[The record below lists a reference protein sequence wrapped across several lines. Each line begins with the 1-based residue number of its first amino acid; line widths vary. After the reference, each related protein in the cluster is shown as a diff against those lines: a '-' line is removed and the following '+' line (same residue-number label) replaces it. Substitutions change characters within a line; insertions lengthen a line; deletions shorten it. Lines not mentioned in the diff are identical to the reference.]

1 MPILEVEN
9 QQIELDEDGHLTQ
22 FDAWTPEVAAALA
35 DLEGVGPLTPE
46 HLEIIALI
54 RDYYARHRTGP
65 MVHFVS
71 KESGKS
77 FRDLHRLFR
86 KQPGKRAAKL
96 AGLPKASGCA

>member
-9 QQIELDEDGHLTQ
+9 EQIELDEDGHLIT
-22 FDAWTPEVAAALA
+22 FEAWTHDVATALA
-35 DLEGVGPLTPE
+35 AREGIEALTPE
-46 HLEIIALI
+46 HLEIIHLI
-54 RDYYARHRTGP
+54 RDYYARHRIAP